1 MKNFIKYL
9 TDSQKTYEFKIK
21 VANIDPTDHLQKIEG
36 ALKAYGECT
45 VSKPKS
51 LPITESNIDF
61 PAQKAPQ
68 VFVMDVTLEYPCTDD
83 QLRACLAEH
92 AGLPQGSVRVVAKN
106 HPEELWRN
114 NEGELREYVK
124 GESVIDKPYPE
135 NTSEQKDA
143 SKNYAERTSLL
154 KELKKLA
161 TVAEDKDDLPQET
174 KSPVGSNQNKIPKA
188 KK

>member
-1 MKNFIKYL
+1 MKNFLNYL
-9 TDSQKTYEFKIK
+9 AQSQKTYAFKVK
-21 VANIDPTDHLQKIEG
+21 VANIDPTDRLQKIEG
-36 ALKAYGECT
+36 ALKAYGECI

-154 KELKKLA
+154 KELKKTG
-161 TVAEDKDDLPQET
+161 TVAGDKDNNPPGT